1 MDKVRGILPK
11 GSELGRPR
19 IPTLAP
25 SCPGE
30 GLFGVGAV
38 VGGANSQQII
48 WEFRQK
54 LVNPKVA

>member
-11 GSELGRPR
+11 GSGLGRPR
-19 IPTLAP
+19 ILAP

-30 GLFGVGAV
+30 GLFGVGGAV